1 MINRNF
7 RIALLFGAT
16 TLWNMASTGVAAST
30 RRGIESSQFVTI
42 IPSSENLRVAMR
54 IAAGYGTVT
63 SGFRTPA
70 HNKQVG
76 GVPNSQ
82 HLFGRALDV
91 QRRPGVTHRMIDF
104 ALRQGGLVLVESLD
118 EINHSHFAFAS
129 KVPSAPFQTQLVRRA
144 AVTTSTQT
152 GPHLIAD
159 DHGLLVAVGS
169 TVTTA
174 SRTGGK

>member
-1 MINRNF
+1 
-7 RIALLFGAT
+7 
-16 TLWNMASTGVAAST
+16 MASTGVAAST
-30 RRGIESSQFVTI
+30 RKGIESSQLVTI
-42 IPSSENLRVAMR
+42 NSSSQNLKVAMR

-63 SGFRTPA
+63 SGLRTPA

-129 KVPSAPFQTQLVRRA
+129 KVQSSPFQAQLVGRA
-144 AVTTSTQT
+144 TVVPSKPS

-159 DHGLLVAVGS
+159 DHGLLVVDGS
-169 TVTTA
+169 SITTA
-174 SRTGGK
+174 SRSGGK